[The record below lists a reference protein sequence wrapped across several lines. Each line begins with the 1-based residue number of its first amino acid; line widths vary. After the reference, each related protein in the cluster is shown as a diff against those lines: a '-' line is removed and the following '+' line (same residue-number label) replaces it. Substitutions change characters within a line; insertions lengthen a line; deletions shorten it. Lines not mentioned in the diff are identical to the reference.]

1 MVRNE
6 EKKEVEATKNGIL
19 FAMNMIVDY
28 RNELDSCLE
37 KRLNILDRVATEERI
52 VGADDIYEMLSWAH
66 DNYEKLLE
74 DDGEP
79 DEAEPTRQ

>member
-28 RNELDSCLE
+28 RNELESCLE
-37 KRLNILDRVATEERI
+37 KRLNILDRVSTEERI

>member
-19 FAMNMIVDY
+19 FALNMIVDY
-28 RNELDSCLE
+28 RNELESCLE

>member
-1 MVRNE
+1 MVEKGN
-6 EKKEVEATKNGIL
+6 KKEVEATKNGIL

-28 RNELDSCLE
+28 RNELESCLE

-52 VGADDIYEMLSWAH
+52 VGADDIYEVLSWAH

-79 DEAEPTRQ
+79 DETEPTRK

>member
-28 RNELDSCLE
+28 RNELESCLE
-37 KRLNILDRVATEERI
+37 KRLNILDRVSTEERI
-52 VGADDIYEMLSWAH
+52 VGADYIYEMLSWAH